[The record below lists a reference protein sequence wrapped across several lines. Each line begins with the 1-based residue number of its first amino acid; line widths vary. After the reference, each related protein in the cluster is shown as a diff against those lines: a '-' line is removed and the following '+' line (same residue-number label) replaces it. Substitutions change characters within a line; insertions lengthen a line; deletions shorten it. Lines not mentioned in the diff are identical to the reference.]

1 MHITIADAASRHA
14 PSRRGWVG
22 TTGHAMVGAMFVLT
36 MCARPLAAEERPDY
50 TSFGNGKFLRYLNAE
65 GGGIRTVP
73 GIGLSFGGEPIRAVI
88 DSGSTGIVV
97 AARYIPNFDQLPVQ
111 GDGRLT
117 YTSSGRIM
125 IGQWVVTPVT
135 LVGQEGGSVSTEPM
149 PVLAVTQVR
158 CLENARNCTPHDDP
172 SGIAMVGVGFAREGD
187 RQGQSTPEKNPLLR
201 VTGGDGPQR
210 RGYILAAEGVH
221 VGLTRENTRGDF
233 RFIKLER
240 QPDRP
245 DWAATPACIALNGA
259 SPPACGSMLV
269 DTGVSAMFMTVPP
282 GQAQGADRTLPPGT
296 QVSIRAGEFD
306 LYGFTVGDGSPL
318 APEAI
323 HLRVSEDAKPFVNTS
338 FHLLNGFEVLYDA
351 DAGYVG
357 FRRR

>member
-1 MHITIADAASRHA
+1 M
-14 PSRRGWVG
+14 
-22 TTGHAMVGAMFVLT
+22 GHAMVGAMFALALCT
-36 MCARPLAAEERPDY
+36 RPLAAEERPDY
-50 TSFGNGKFLRYLNAE
+50 AGFGNGTFLRYLNAE
-65 GGGIRTVP
+65 AGGIRAVP
-73 GIGLSFGGEPIRAVI
+73 RIGLSFGDAPIRAVI

-97 AARYIPNFDQLPVQ
+97 AARYIPNIDRLPVQ
-111 GDGRLT
+111 GDGQLT

-125 IGQWVVTPVT
+125 IGQWVMTPVA
-135 LVGQEGGSVSTEPM
+135 LVGQDGASVSTEPM

-158 CLENARNCTPHDDP
+158 CLENARNCTPRDDP
-172 SGIAMVGVGFAREGD
+172 SGIAMVGVGFARQGD
-187 RQGQSTPEKNPLLR
+187 RKGQSTPDKNPLLR
-201 VTGGDGPQR
+201 VTGGEGPRR
-210 RGYILAAEGVH
+210 RGYILSPEGVH

-233 RFIKLER
+233 RFIKLKR

-269 DTGVSAMFMTVPP
+269 DTGVGAMFMTVPP
-282 GQAQGADRTLPPGT
+282 EQAQGAQGTLPAGT
-296 QVSIRAGEFD
+296 QVSVRAGTFD

-323 HLRVSEDAKPFVNTS
+323 HLRVSSASKPFVNTS
-338 FHLLNGFEVLYDA
+338 FHLLNGFDVLYDA

>member
-1 MHITIADAASRHA
+1 MTGRHHVRIALLI
-14 PSRRGWVG
+14 
-22 TTGHAMVGAMFVLT
+22 AMIGLAVLI
-36 MCARPLAAEERPDY
+36 RPLAAEERPDY
-50 TSFGNGKFLRYLNAE
+50 AAFGEGKFLRYLNAE
-65 GGGIRTVP
+65 AGGIRAVP
-73 GIGLSFGGEPIRAVI
+73 RIGLSFGGAPIRAVI

-97 AARYIPNFDQLPVQ
+97 AARYIPNLDQLPVQ

-117 YTSSGRIM
+117 YTSSGRVM
-125 IGQWVVTPVT
+125 IGQWVVTPVA
-135 LVGQEGGSVSTEPM
+135 LVGQNGGSVSTEPM
-149 PVLAVTQVR
+149 PVLAVSEVR
-158 CLENARNCTPHDDP
+158 CLDNARNCTPHDDP

-201 VTGGDGPQR
+201 ITGGDGPR
-210 RGYILAAEGVH
+210 RHGYILSAEGVH

-233 RFIKLER
+233 RFLKLER

-245 DWAATPACIALNGA
+245 DWAATPACITLNGA

-269 DTGVSAMFMTVPP
+269 DTGVGAMFMTVPP
-282 GQAQGADRTLPPGT
+282 EQAQGAERTLPPGT
-296 QVSIRAGEFD
+296 QVAIRAGDLD

-318 APEAI
+318 APEGT
-323 HLRVSEDAKPFVNTS
+323 HLRVSSEARPFVNTS
-338 FHLLNGFEVLYDA
+338 FHLLNGFDVLYDA

>member
-1 MHITIADAASRHA
+1 MTNDLAASR
-14 PSRRGWVG
+14 RRPRPGRLAILVALLASAFS
-22 TTGHAMVGAMFVLT
+22 TG
-36 MCARPLAAEERPDY
+36 PAAADETPDY
-50 TSFGNGKFLRYLNAE
+50 GAFREGRFLRYLNAE
-65 GGGIRTVP
+65 GEGIRAVP
-73 GIGLSFGGEPIRAVI
+73 RIGLSFGGEPIRAVI

-97 AARYIPNFDQLPVQ
+97 AARYIPGLDQLPVQ

-117 YTSSGRIM
+117 YTSSGRVM

-135 LVGQEGGSVSTEPM
+135 LVGQDGGSVLTEPM
-149 PVLAVTQVR
+149 PVLAVQEVR
-158 CLENARNCTPHDDP
+158 CLENARDCTPHDDP

-201 VTGGDGPQR
+201 VTGGDGPR
-210 RGYILAAEGVH
+210 RHGYMLAAEGVH

-245 DWAATPACIALNGA
+245 DWAATPACITLNGA

-269 DTGVSAMFMTVPP
+269 DTGVGVMFMTVPP
-282 GQAQGADRTLPPGT
+282 AQAQGADRTLPPGT
-296 QVSIRAGEFD
+296 QVSIRAGDLD

-323 HLRVSEDAKPFVNTS
+323 HLRVSDGAKPFVNTS